1 MFLSTTVYMATLRKY
16 RDFIKL
22 RLEFVT
28 NGTLEAST
36 SKLSQLDTPKVLV
49 EPFPVPAMLPQQP
62 EPIKTPELISIGKP
76 FTEKINFP
84 IILKSDNSVIKIIE
98 QISDQCMQYED
109 LDLQKYAISLIPME
123 KLKFKTLEK
132 IRSVQKM
139 IKKDNIDKPE
149 PCYKDVFL
157 TELLE
162 WFKLEFFEWV
172 DTLLCTKCNKK
183 SVAVKSNF
191 SDGIRLEQHLCCNT
205 VMTFPR
211 YNDVCMLLQTRKGRC
226 GEFAN
231 CFTFLCRSLGYEA
244 RFVHA
249 NFDHV
254 WTEVYS
260 LNEKRWI
267 HLDPSENIMDVPLCY
282 QVGWKRDV
290 KYVFAFS
297 FDDVQ
302 DVTWRY
308 TSNFDKTRTARNEC
322 NEDEVL
328 KSVLM
333 IRNKRQQKCTN
344 ARKKYLIKRNLAE
357 LASFITARKPTKD
370 EEAGRT
376 SGSFM
381 WRSTRGEYSK
391 NTVRLLKQ
399 VFD

>member
-1 MFLSTTVYMATLRKY
+1 ML
-16 RDFIKL
+16 
-22 RLEFVT
+22 
-28 NGTLEAST
+28 LEA
-36 SKLSQLDTPKVLV
+36 L
-49 EPFPVPAMLPQQP
+49 PVPPMLAQDY
-62 EPIKTPELISIGKP
+62 PIKTPEILNIGKQ

-84 IILKSDNSVIKIIE
+84 TILKFENAIIKTIE

-109 LDLQKYAISLIPME
+109 LELQKYAISLVPIE

-132 IRSVQKM
+132 IRSVQKN
-139 IKKDNIDKPE
+139 IKKENSENPE

-157 TELLE
+157 FELLE

-172 DTLLCTKCNKK
+172 DTLLCVKCNKK

-191 SDGIRLEQHLCCNT
+191 SDGIRVEQHLCCNT

-211 YNDVCMLLQTRKGRC
+211 YNDVSWLLQTKKGRC

-260 LNEKRWI
+260 LNKKRWI
-267 HLDPSENIMDVPLCY
+267 HLDPSENIIDVPLCY

-308 TSNFDKTRTARNEC
+308 TSDFEKTRNARNEC
-322 NEDEVL
+322 TEDEIL
-328 KSVLM
+328 KSILLV
-333 IRNKRQQKCTN
+333 RYKRQHNKCSD
-344 ARKKYLIKRNLAE
+344 ARKKFLIRRNLDE
-357 LASFITARKPTKD
+357 LASFITPRKPTKD

-381 WRSTRGEYSK
+381 WRRTRGELLSK
-391 NTVRLLKQ
+391 VRYI
-399 VFD
+399 FCF